1 MIPNHY
7 AENDQLLEQILSHTI
22 PAADH
27 TTSNL
32 RVIKNF
38 KSIFEYDPNISEA
51 LNELISDVMTH
62 NNGNVMR

>member
-27 TTSNL
+27 RTSNL
-32 RVIKNF
+32 RVITNF
-38 KSIFEYDPNISEA
+38 KSIFEYDPNISEG

-62 NNGNVMR
+62 NNGNVLR